1 GCCRSVGSS
10 CRPPLRVSGG
20 STCDGRGVFA
30 EATIRKR
37 ARRRAGSICAN
48 SRCGHLASGGRRGVT
63 RSPMIS
69 PRIIMYAGMAG
80 LAWTFLRRYL
90 RRQDEG
96 PRQLPITE
104 DNVVPGVD
112 RRGDDAVCHLSLS
125 AEEARTGK
133 SLDVP
138 SIDGPQRIQ
147 VPAGV

>member
-1 GCCRSVGSS
+1 
-10 CRPPLRVSGG
+10 
-20 STCDGRGVFA
+20 
-30 EATIRKR
+30 
-37 ARRRAGSICAN
+37 
-48 SRCGHLASGGRRGVT
+48 
-63 RSPMIS
+63 MIS
-69 PRIIMYAGMAG
+69 PRIIMYAGMGA

-138 SIDGPQRIQ
+138 SIDGPQHIQ
-147 VPAGV
+147 VPAGVKNGVRLRLTGLGFRRRDGKRGDQFVVVSIDA